1 VRQWFQFKKQLK
13 TLPIEPPLA
22 WSQLSHQK
30 IRLMVA
36 MGGIAFAN
44 ILMFM
49 QLGFRALFTE
59 GVTLLADRLQGDL
72 FLVSKETDYLGSGN
86 FPRVQLYQAAAVEG
100 VEKIVPVYVDYLRW
114 SNTKEFT
121 TWSGQVIAF
130 NPSKPVLNIPEANQH
145 LWKLTLPNTIL
156 VDRLSKPTDFG
167 PVGKQ
172 FQKGPFSVL
181 LGGRRVQVV
190 GLFSLGSS
198 FFRSDGN
205 IIMSENNYS
214 TIAGEKVLKE
224 VSVGILTLKP
234 GTNPEAV
241 RAALKQYLP
250 QLTVFN
256 HTELVANE
264 LGFQDQNPA
273 GIIFSFG
280 AIMGFIVG
288 VVVVYQ
294 VLYADVV
301 DHLPEYATL
310 KAIGFSDLT
319 LFGVI
324 FQEALILAVLGFVPG
339 FGASVGMYQF
349 LAGITRLQLVMRV
362 DVAVTVFI
370 LTLIMC
376 VLSGTIASSKLR
388 SADPADVFS

>member
-1 VRQWFQFKKQLK
+1 MISKFFAN
-13 TLPIEPPLA
+13 LPFDTPLA

-59 GVTLLADRLQGDL
+59 GVTLIADRLQGDL

-86 FPRVQLYQAAAVEG
+86 FPRVHLYQAAAIEG
-100 VEKIVPVYVDYLRW
+100 IAKVRPVYIDFLRW
-114 SNTKEFT
+114 SNTKEFS
-121 TWSGQVIAF
+121 TWAGQVIAF
-130 NPSKPVLNIPEANQH
+130 NPSQPILNLPEANQQ
-145 LWKLTLPNTIL
+145 LWKLSLPNTVL

-167 PVGKQ
+167 PVAQQ
-172 FQKGPFSVL
+172 FQEKGTLSAL
-181 LGGRRVQVV
+181 LNGRRVNVV
-190 GLFSLGSS
+190 GLSSLGSS

-214 TIAGEKVLKE
+214 AIAGSKVLKE

-234 GTNPEAV
+234 GANPEAV
-241 RAALKQYLP
+241 RASLQRYLP
-250 QLTVFN
+250 KLTVLN
-256 HTELVANE
+256 HTELKAKE
-264 LGFQDQNPA
+264 LGFQEKNPA
-273 GIIFSFG
+273 GAIFAFG
-280 AIMGFIVG
+280 AIMGFVVG

-294 VLYADVV
+294 ILYSDVV

-310 KAIGFSDLT
+310 KAMGYSDIAL
-319 LFGVI
+319 LGVI
-324 FQEALILAVLGFVPG
+324 FQEALILAVLGFIPG

-349 LAGITRLQLVMRV
+349 LAGVTRLQLVMRL

-370 LTLIMC
+370 LTVVMC
-376 VLSGTIASSKLR
+376 VVSGAIASSKLR